1 MSGFERF
8 ADAGE
13 HEPRE
18 RGRVSRRQ
26 EQAIAALLAQP
37 TIAEAAKSI
46 GVGEST
52 LRRWLG
58 EPAFRE
64 AYRTARRQAVEV
76 AIGTLQQA
84 GAEAV
89 TTLRRNMSETTPPA
103 VQVRAAVAILEHAAR
118 GVELLDLAERVAA
131 LEESARQ
138 EHEP

>member
-1 MSGFERF
+1 MSGNDRR
-8 ADAGE
+8 GT
-13 HEPRE
+13 PRKW
-18 RGRVSRRQ
+18 

-37 TIAEAAKSI
+37 TVADAARSI

-52 LRRWLG
+52 LRHWLR
-58 EPAFRE
+58 EPVFCE
-64 AYRTARRQAVEV
+64 AYRMARRQAVEV

-84 GAEAV
+84 AAEGV

-131 LEESARQ
+131 LEESARKD
-138 EHEP
+138 P

>member
-1 MSGFERF
+1 MSGNDRR
-8 ADAGE
+8 GT
-13 HEPRE
+13 PRKW
-18 RGRVSRRQ
+18 
-26 EQAIAALLAQP
+26 EQAIAALFLQP
-37 TIAEAAKSI
+37 TVVDAARSI

-58 EPAFRE
+58 EPAFCE
-64 AYRTARRQAVEV
+64 AYRAARRQAVEV

-131 LEESARQ
+131 LEESAGKDS
-138 EHEP
+138 